1 MAAVTQTI
9 NSYLGGVSR
18 QTDKKKL
25 PGQVRECLNA
35 YPDPTYGLR
44 KRPGFKFIKHLHT
57 SSDASSPD
65 FANAKWFFIK
75 RDDDEQY
82 IGCILDS
89 DSESTNPIKI
99 WNKSGTACTVTY
111 DSSTKDY
118 IDTTRDNYDV
128 LTVQDTTIITNR
140 TKVVTAS
147 ATPTYVLNSTGRVII
162 KQVDYSSVYNL
173 RLITGGT
180 TYDIKDIDGVAGTS
194 SLHPYVTRNDD
205 AYTSGAATFEKLN
218 VVEILTELKTRL
230 EGLTISGHVLTV
242 TMLGASLELELKTT
256 GGTHVAFDI
265 IAEDERGGANMMA
278 YTQQVPVVS
287 DLPAQ
292 SIHDRKVKVINSSG
306 VSDAY
311 WTKFVA
317 DDGTSGK
324 GYWQETVAPNVS
336 TGMDPTT
343 LPHELKNTAANTF
356 KLQQGVWTGRIV
368 GDLVTN
374 PEPSFVG
381 KTIQQAF
388 FHNNRFGV
396 LTEDNVS
403 MSQTSDFF
411 NFYYASALTST
422 DSDPIDINTSSIR
435 PATLHA
441 VIPTAQG
448 LILFSKHEQFIL
460 FADAKILTPSSTII
474 RGISN
479 YEMDETM
486 RPVDV
491 GTSVTF
497 VSKTPSYTR
506 VFNMITRGSDESPM
520 VEDVG
525 KVVSEWIPDTV
536 NNLIASP
543 QNSLIAMHGTLDD
556 TIYIYKTY
564 TVGDRR
570 LMQAWVKWDLP
581 GNIQHASIDSD
592 TLWTVVEYNGKYVL
606 ASASLTQ
613 TPEEKIIVNSEGQQV
628 NPHMDLYG
636 AISSMTY
643 DSTNKL
649 TKCYLPTGM
658 RDNAALTPVLVI
670 AGDGTTNFA
679 GVTESGFTIT
689 PDRPTGQTHATSSP
703 YFEVPGTD
711 LTNLTAADIIVGYKY
726 NYDVELPKT
735 YFKLNPEGSI
745 IDYTAS
751 LIVSRMKFAVGL
763 SSVCGFKL
771 KVTGRQTPR
780 EEYTGVGT
788 VISSTLVANG
798 TGAGPEGDHT
808 VENVATTTSGS
819 GTGMTVDVTMSGGV
833 ATAVTVNTEGTG
845 YANSDTVT
853 INKTL
858 IGNTTANVTATIT
871 TVGQTDF
878 PFNLDYEDVN
888 DLKVKINGVGNTGF
902 SIVNDTDRGQ
912 KKLLQFTTPPGE
924 GDTVLLYTSNWY
936 TIQPVQDANQYL
948 ADDVPLTEE
957 TVFTLPIHQKSENFN
972 VRVFSNSPFPVS
984 LSSMMWEGHYSPRYY
999 RRA

>member
-35 YPDPTYGLR
+35 YPDPTFGLR

-75 RDDDEQY
+75 RDDAEQY

-89 DSESTNPIKI
+89 DVESTNPIKI

-111 DSSTKDY
+111 DSNTKDY
-118 IDTTRDNYDV
+118 LDTTRDNYDV

-140 TKVVTAS
+140 TTTITAS
-147 ATPTYVLNSTGRVII
+147 TAPTYVLNSTGRVII
-162 KQVDYSSVYNL
+162 KQVDYQSVYQIKI
-173 RLITGGT
+173 ITGGSTYT
-180 TYDIKDIDGVAGTS
+180 TAAYI
-194 SLHPYVTRNDD
+194 TRNDD
-205 AYTSGAATFEKLN
+205 SYVSGAATFEKLN
-218 VVEILTELKTRL
+218 VDEILTQLKTNL
-230 EGLTISGHVLTV
+230 DALSISGHVLT
-242 TMLGASLELELKTT
+242 TTKLPASLELELKTS
-256 GGTHVAFDI
+256 GGTHVAFEI
-265 IAEDERGGANMMA
+265 EAVDERGGSNMIA
-278 YTQQVPVVS
+278 YTQQVSVVS

-292 SIHDRKVKVINSSG
+292 CIDGKLVKVINSSQ
-306 VSDAY
+306 VADAY

-317 DDGTSGK
+317 DDGTSGT

-336 TGMDPTT
+336 TGMNKTT

-356 KLQQGVWTGRIV
+356 VLQQGAWSARTV
-368 GDLVTN
+368 GDTVTN
-374 PEPSFVG
+374 PDPSFVG

-411 NFYYASALTST
+411 NFYYTSALTVT

-441 VIPTAQG
+441 VLPTAQG
-448 LILFSKHEQFIL
+448 LVLFSRHEQFIM
-460 FADAKILTPSSTII
+460 FADAKILTPASAII

-479 YEMDETM
+479 YEMDENM

-491 GTSVTF
+491 GTSVSF

-520 VEDVG
+520 VEDIG

-543 QNSLIAMHGTLDD
+543 QNSLIAMYGTLDD
-556 TIYIYKTY
+556 TIYIFKTY
-564 TVGDRR
+564 SVGDRR

-581 GNIQHASIDSD
+581 GNVQHASIDSD
-592 TLWTVVEYNGKYVL
+592 TLWTVIEYNGKYVL
-606 ASASLTQ
+606 ANASLTQ
-613 TPEEKIIVNSEGQQV
+613 TPEEKIIINSDGQQV
-628 NPHMDLYG
+628 NPHMDMYG

-658 RDNAALTPVLVI
+658 QDNATLTPVLVI
-670 AGDGTTNFA
+670 AGNGTTNFE
-679 GVTESGFTIT
+679 GVTESGLTIT

-703 YFEVPGTD
+703 YFEVPGKD

-735 YFKLNPEGSI
+735 YFQLTPEGTKV
-745 IDYTAS
+745 DYTAS

-771 KVTGRQTPR
+771 KVAGRKTP
-780 EEYTGVGT
+780 EETFTGVGT

-798 TGAGPEGDHT
+798 TGAGPQGDHT
-808 VENVATTTSGS
+808 VENVATTTNGS

-833 ATAVTVNTEGTG
+833 ATAVTVNTEGKN
-845 YANSDTVT
+845 YAAANT
-853 INKTL
+853 ITIAKAL
-858 IGNTTANVTATIT
+858 LVGTTADVTATIT
-871 TVGQTDF
+871 T
-878 PFNLDYEDVN
+878 P
-888 DLKVKINGVGNTGF
+888 
-902 SIVNDTDRGQ
+902 
-912 KKLLQFTTPPGE
+912 
-924 GDTVLLYTSNWY
+924 
-936 TIQPVQDANQYL
+936 
-948 ADDVPLTEE
+948 
-957 TVFTLPIHQKSENFN
+957 
-972 VRVFSNSPFPVS
+972 
-984 LSSMMWEGHYSPRYY
+984 
-999 RRA
+999 